1 MQTAAFA
8 LEWSSKNISLKAEF
22 MPEAT
27 CSVVLAMCMLQE
39 KRQERIVAIEAMAGA
54 GLRKNAVDA
63 NAMFALVMNQE
74 KNEK

>member
-1 MQTAAFA
+1 
-8 LEWSSKNISLKAEF
+8 